1 MRVVERPR
9 RPGRGRVHAG
19 SGDLELER
27 RLADGEPLVGH
38 EREEVPGAQG
48 HEGDPPGV
56 GVVAVLDDVGDVG
69 AVAFLALHRH
79 PEGQRRAQAGV
90 VREVERHDR
99 DHRGVAGGERRLA
112 VEPVEEE
119 GRHDALL
126 EGRRLLR
133 QRAGQQRNAEEKR
146 RRRG

>member
-1 MRVVERPR
+1 M
-9 RPGRGRVHAG
+9 HAG

-79 PEGQRRAQAGV
+79 PEGQRRAQGGV
-90 VREVERHDR
+90 VREVERPDR
-99 DHRGVAGGERRLA
+99 EHRGVAGGERRLA

-119 GRHDALL
+119 GRHEALL
-126 EGRRLLR
+126 EGRLLLR
-133 QRAGQQRNAEEKR
+133 QRGSQQQRNAEEKR